1 MMTLEALRSVPLLS
15 GLADSEI
22 KLILGSARRRQY
34 PKRSIVFQEGDAGD
48 FLLIVIAGRIK
59 VMLVGDEGQETIVSI
74 LGSGGFIGEISLL
87 DEAPRSATV
96 MTIEPTEFLEISRGP
111 FLKLMTDRPAMALK
125 VMRHLAGELRDAN
138 EQIRSLSMFDV
149 YGRIVRCLLGIARK
163 HGETDG
169 TRILIRRAPSIQELS
184 KMVGC
189 SRETVSRAL
198 KTLQQ
203 TGYVTVSDDG
213 LAVEQRGV
221 RRYLQPTL
229 QNFSPA
235 ASGRKRGSTTQSPK
249 S

>member
-1 MMTLEALRSVPLLS
+1 MLPLEVLRSVPLLS
-15 GLADSEI
+15 GLSDPDI
-22 KLILGSARRRQY
+22 KLVIGTARRRQY

-48 FLLIVIAGRIK
+48 FLLVVLAGRVK
-59 VMLVGDEGQETIVSI
+59 VMLVGEAGQETIVSL
-74 LGSGGFIGEISLL
+74 LGPGGFLGEISLL

-96 MTIEPTEFLEISRGP
+96 MTLEATEFLEISRGP

-138 EQIRSLSMFDV
+138 EQIRSLSMFDA

-163 HGETDG
+163 HGQTDG
-169 TRILIRRAPSIQELS
+169 PRILIQPAPRIQELS
-184 KMVGC
+184 RMVGC

-203 TGYVTVSDDG
+203 TGYVTVVDEG

-229 QNFSPA
+229 QNFSPPA
-235 ASGRKRGSTTQSPK
+235 PSRKRVSSRAVNR
-249 S
+249 